1 MSIRAMPP
9 FDTPQSPPLGL
20 KVPNAIMVYS
30 IETGPE
36 AIELIF
42 LAGELSAEGGRVIY
56 PNFPGTVEALDDVA
70 DRLHELYTTRVK
82 KDADGGKDVT
92 CPTEKKKR

>member
-1 MSIRAMPP
+1 
-9 FDTPQSPPLGL
+9 
-20 KVPNAIMVYS
+20 MVYS
-30 IETGPE
+30 VETGHE

-42 LAGELSAEGGRVIY
+42 LTGELSAEGGRVIY
-56 PNFPGTVEALDDVA
+56 PDFPGTVEALDDVA

-92 CPTEKKKR
+92 CPTEIKKRRPRASRPSRGRAGSAGR